1 MRWNW
6 CKERWCSEVLCLLLF
21 LLLLLVC
28 LCLYCRLI
36 GTEGSCVRNKPYLDS
51 VCRNRGTSRLNGL
64 PCIPLPELPLPE
76 YLIHIYINFQYGI
89 SMDYIQLSM
98 YLNVHSSAR
107 LITVPQCHPQEPC
120 ARVEFYAILLNHP
133 LKETI
138 PISKGILKCLC
149 RRRFGQFNW
158 RSILFPFTECEGLI
172 CCSKMNLEDM
182 CWVYHHRLLMNQT
195 ITTLTRDE

>member
-36 GTEGSCVRNKPYLDS
+36 GTEGSCVGNKPYLDS
-51 VCRNRGTSRLNGL
+51 ACRNRGTSRLNGL

-76 YLIHIYINFQYGI
+76 YLIHIYINVQYGI

-133 LKETI
+133 
-138 PISKGILKCLC
+138 
-149 RRRFGQFNW
+149 
-158 RSILFPFTECEGLI
+158 TERDNPHFQEHPQ
-172 CCSKMNLEDM
+172 M
-182 CWVYHHRLLMNQT
+182 LM
-195 ITTLTRDE
+195 